1 MWIISSESPVFGKII
16 INGQVSTITRTFSSL
31 LNHGV
36 FITDCMDILSNLTTN
51 EIYKEI
57 LARTM
62 IGLSKGA
69 KLSETF
75 KGEWA
80 FPVVAYEMLVT
91 GESTGQL
98 ALMMQNVAEHFGNL
112 HHNSITVI
120 KSLLEP
126 FVLILLAVA
135 VGFLLCAIM
144 LPMFDLY
151 GQI

>member
-1 MWIISSESPVFGKII
+1 
-16 INGQVSTITRTFSSL
+16 
-31 LNHGV
+31 
-36 FITDCMDILSNLTTN
+36 MDILMKLTNN

-57 LARTM
+57 LSRTL

-75 KGEWA
+75 RGEWA
-80 FPVVAYEMLVT
+80 FPIVAYEMIVT

-98 ALMMQNVAEHFGNL
+98 ALMMQKVAEHYATL
-112 HHNSITVI
+112 QHNSVTAL
-120 KSLLEP
+120 KSLMEP
-126 FVLILLAVA
+126 AVLIILAVC

>member
-1 MWIISSESPVFGKII
+1 
-16 INGQVSTITRTFSSL
+16 
-31 LNHGV
+31 
-36 FITDCMDILSNLTTN
+36 MDILSNLTNN

-80 FPVVAYEMLVT
+80 FPVVAYEMIVT

-120 KSLLEP
+120 KSMLEP
-126 FVLILLAVA
+126 FVLIILAVC

>member
-1 MWIISSESPVFGKII
+1 MKMPVFGPVVVY
-16 INGQVSTITRTFSSL
+16 GRVATITRTFSSL

-36 FITDCMDILSNLTTN
+36 FITDSMEILSNLTNN

-57 LARTM
+57 LSRTL

-98 ALMMQNVAEHFGNL
+98 ALMMQKVAEHFENL
-112 HHNSITVI
+112 QHNSTTAL

-126 FVLILLAVA
+126 MVIILLAVS
-135 VGFLLCAIM
+135 VGFILISIM
-144 LPMFDLY
+144 VPMFDMY